1 MTTELYRSFE
11 SKLDVG
17 QRTGFI
23 ISALDNGRLRIK
35 SFSVYTDEP
44 EYTYYIMPTEQ
55 YNADTAFTR
64 ETARELLEQVQRDA
78 IKPYRVQ
85 IDRKV

>member
-11 SKLDVG
+11 GKLDVDL
-17 QRTGFI
+17 RRGFI
-23 ISALDNGRLRIK
+23 ISALDNGKLRIK
-35 SFSVYTDEP
+35 SFSAYTDEP

-55 YNADTAFTR
+55 YNAETVFTH
-64 ETARELLEQVQRDA
+64 ESARELLEMVQRDI

>member
-11 SKLDVG
+11 GKLDVEH
-17 QRTGFI
+17 RNGFI

-35 SFSVYTDEP
+35 TFSVYTDEP

-55 YNADTAFTR
+55 YNADTTFTH
-64 ETARELLEQVQRDA
+64 ETARSLLEQIRRDT